1 MGGQRGC
8 NGGHQMST
16 PSLWKF
22 TQYHESKK
30 VLGMGYWFQMWA
42 AVDVT
47 YIDGARA

>member
-1 MGGQRGC
+1 
-8 NGGHQMST
+8 MST

-47 YIDGARA
+47 YIDVRVRDALVSRM